1 MFVHLHIIYIST
13 IINLNIMKI
22 LILNGPN
29 LNLLGI
35 RETEIYGK
43 QDFLSYF
50 DNLKENYNDIH
61 LEYYQSNVE
70 GEIINKLH
78 SVGFD
83 FDGIVLNAGGYTHTS
98 VSIRDAIAAI
108 TTPVLEVHISNI
120 YAREEFRHTSMISE
134 VCIGTIAGLG
144 LQGYK
149 LAIEFF
155 AKK

>member
-1 MFVHLHIIYIST
+1 
-13 IINLNIMKI
+13 MKI

-29 LNLLGI
+29 LNLLGV
-35 RETEIYGK
+35 RQTEIYGK

-50 DNLKENYNDIH
+50 NNLKKNYTDIH

-120 YAREEFRHTSMISE
+120 YAREEFRHNSMISE
-134 VCIGTIAGLG
+134 VCVGTIAGLG

>member
-1 MFVHLHIIYIST
+1 
-13 IINLNIMKI
+13 MKI

-29 LNLLGI
+29 LNLLGV
-35 RETEIYGK
+35 RQTEIYGK

-50 DNLKENYNDIH
+50 NNLKKNYTDIH

>member
-1 MFVHLHIIYIST
+1 
-13 IINLNIMKI
+13 MKI

-29 LNLLGI
+29 LNLLGV
-35 RETEIYGK
+35 RQTEIYGK

-50 DNLKENYNDIH
+50 DNLKESYNDIH

-120 YAREEFRHTSMISE
+120 YAREEFRHISMISE
-134 VCIGTIAGLG
+134 VCVGTIAGLG

>member
-1 MFVHLHIIYIST
+1 
-13 IINLNIMKI
+13 MKI

-35 RETEIYGK
+35 RQTEIYGK

-50 DNLKENYNDIH
+50 NNLKKNYTDIH

-70 GEIINKLH
+70 GEIINKLQ

-134 VCIGTIAGLG
+134 VCVGTIAGLG

>member
-1 MFVHLHIIYIST
+1 
-13 IINLNIMKI
+13 MKI

-35 RETEIYGK
+35 RQTEIYGK

-50 DNLKENYNDIH
+50 DNLKESYNDIH

-83 FDGIVLNAGGYTHTS
+83 FDGIILNAGGYTHTS

-134 VCIGTIAGLG
+134 VCVGTIAGLG

>member
-1 MFVHLHIIYIST
+1 
-13 IINLNIMKI
+13 MKI

-50 DNLKENYNDIH
+50 DNLKESYNDIH

-70 GEIINKLH
+70 GEIINKLQ

-120 YAREEFRHTSMISE
+120 YAREEFRHTSMLSE
-134 VCIGTIAGLG
+134 VCVGTIAGLG

>member
-1 MFVHLHIIYIST
+1 
-13 IINLNIMKI
+13 MKI

-50 DNLKENYNDIH
+50 DNLKESYNDIH

-70 GEIINKLH
+70 GEIINKLQ

-83 FDGIVLNAGGYTHTS
+83 FDGIILNAGGYTHTS

-134 VCIGTIAGLG
+134 VCVGTIAGLG

>member
-1 MFVHLHIIYIST
+1 
-13 IINLNIMKI
+13 MKI

-35 RETEIYGK
+35 RQTEIYGK

-50 DNLKENYNDIH
+50 DNLKESYNDIH

-120 YAREEFRHTSMISE
+120 YAREEFRHISMLSE
-134 VCIGTIAGLG
+134 VCVGTIAGLG

>member
-1 MFVHLHIIYIST
+1 
-13 IINLNIMKI
+13 MKI

-50 DNLKENYNDIH
+50 DNLKESYNDIH

-70 GEIINKLH
+70 GEIINKLQ

-83 FDGIVLNAGGYTHTS
+83 FDGIILNAGGYTHTS

-120 YAREEFRHTSMISE
+120 YAREEFRHTSMLSE
-134 VCIGTIAGLG
+134 VCVGTIAGLG

>member
-1 MFVHLHIIYIST
+1 
-13 IINLNIMKI
+13 MKI

>member
-1 MFVHLHIIYIST
+1 
-13 IINLNIMKI
+13 MKI

-50 DNLKENYNDIH
+50 DNLKESYNDIH

-134 VCIGTIAGLG
+134 VCVGTIAGLG